1 MPHDRGH
8 VRTPLET
15 GMRFTRRQTV
25 YLVLAVIGLCA
36 TWFFNLRFMAESGSA
51 FDVAAF
57 VRAGYANSASSSL
70 SNDLLVGCTAF
81 LIWSFAEVRRLGM
94 RRWWVYPVLT
104 FGIAFA
110 FAFPLFLFL
119 RDRRLQSLDRSPER
133 L

>member
-1 MPHDRGH
+1 MKI
-8 VRTPLET
+8 TP
-15 GMRFTRRQTV
+15 RQIS

-36 TWFFNLRFMAESGSA
+36 TWYFNLRFMAESGGA

-57 VRAGYANSASSSL
+57 MRAGYANNASSSL

-94 RRWWVYPVLT
+94 RRWWAYPILT

-119 RDRRLQSLDRSPER
+119 RDRRLQAREHAPAR

>member
-1 MPHDRGH
+1 
-8 VRTPLET
+8 
-15 GMRFTRRQTV
+15 MRITRRQTV

-119 RDRRLQSLDRSPER
+119 RDRRLQSLDPSPAR

>member
-119 RDRRLQSLDRSPER
+119 RDRRLQSLDPSPAR

>member
-1 MPHDRGH
+1 MKI
-8 VRTPLET
+8 TP
-15 GMRFTRRQTV
+15 RQIS

-36 TWFFNLRFMAESGSA
+36 TWYFNLRFMAESGGA

-94 RRWWVYPVLT
+94 RRWWAYPILT

-119 RDRRLQSLDRSPER
+119 RDRRLQARDHAPAR